1 MGCQVSSD
9 GSHFE
14 RSDYDKLWKR
24 MNSVTDPY
32 SSPNTGNNKKKKQK
46 QTGWKTMR
54 VLLVTT
60 YKDFRNERRA
70 VLDLVENKLQSIAS
84 EKQIVLQVEDF
95 NWGSKAHLE
104 DASCLYLIERLCR
117 EASASS
123 SNFFYLHFLG
133 ECAGYIIDHTFTDE
147 SFLRQHAIS
156 SEQSYSEVFLQL
168 AGLQNPSSIFL
179 YRNPSF
185 HQELPFNVT
194 NFIDS
199 PVNRERTK
207 YLTSMVK
214 GAVAPFKFIE
224 YSVRTS
230 GINNTHFK
238 HIMFDDLSGAIKPI
252 EDLITKKLDSLPDIE
267 STSIP
272 TTEDFM
278 RDYYA
283 DMKLDQE
290 LLTKL
295 ECNIRSR
302 KSTLLVGEYCTGKTA
317 ILQRIQ
323 RKYDESVLIQAKEK
337 MSAAELRREIES
349 KTKVILHDVEHKLVR
364 YLLVDDV
371 HLATK
376 EAQQFLVGN
385 EELVII
391 ATSRKRKIDV
401 EMDRLIIQHP
411 DPEEILDQLSFWL
424 NGGTKE
430 KTGVPS
436 VKASNILKMSQQKRR
451 RSLGNVEDGH
461 QPDENIGWN
470 SLKCRVI
477 GTLGRLGSSD
487 EKCAQ
492 LSQLST
498 LR

>member
-9 GSHFE
+9 GSQFE

-24 MNSVTDPY
+24 MNSVSDPY
-32 SSPNTGNNKKKKQK
+32 AAPNTGNNKKKKQK
-46 QTGWKTMR
+46 QTGWKIMR
-54 VLLVTT
+54 VVLVTT

-70 VLDLVENKLQSIAS
+70 VLDLVRDLRLEVLGNRIEISGGEQIA
-84 EKQIVLQVEDF
+84 I
-95 NWGSKAHLE
+95 NSK
-104 DASCLYLIERLCR
+104 
-117 EASASS
+117 
-123 SNFFYLHFLG
+123 

-199 PVNRERTK
+199 PVNRERAK

-272 TTEDFM
+272 TTDDFM

-283 DMKLDQE
+283 DMQLDQD

-295 ECNIRSR
+295 ESNIRSR

-323 RKYDESVLIQAKEK
+323 RKYGESVLIQAKEK

-364 YLLVDDV
+364 YLLVDDI

-401 EMDRLIIQHP
+401 EMDRLVIQHP